1 MNLLTFKY
9 WFATHPAAFLPI
21 IGKIFL
27 VAFIALTAVGIIA
40 KIYSVK
46 KKMDKWTRRAIDKA
60 GNCLLSMGLLGLLLY
75 FFDYEKIPIL
85 SMRIFYIAW
94 LIILIIWAYFIYKFI
109 TVEIPAKLAQKQERE
124 QVDKWLPQ
132 AKKK

>member
-1 MNLLTFKY
+1 
-9 WFATHPAAFLPI
+9 
-21 IGKIFL
+21 
-27 VAFIALTAVGIIA
+27 
-40 KIYSVK
+40 
-46 KKMDKWTRRAIDKA
+46 MDKWTRRAIDKA